1 MRELNYNKLKNSLD
15 LFLDDNSDGS
25 FYIGH
30 ASVLFRMSGN
40 LYLIDAVYERP
51 LFLDSWLFFPELVK
65 DKRFLNIDG
74 VFISHF
80 HEDHYDIQFLR
91 DLKKNTPIY
100 ITEGR
105 EGFDQILNDDY
116 FNVFQIPP
124 YEKFLVDNI
133 FNVLAIPSDHNSFD
147 SSFIMKSNNFA
158 LFQGNDN
165 FLDDNSIH
173 KAYKLIGSVDHA
185 YIPYSYVWWYPY
197 CLTSLSDIERKKE
210 ADRLT
215 KKNMSI
221 GLTMAKIFNASVV
234 IPSAGNLVY
243 YNGVDSILN
252 REIASPFDFLRFV
265 QNTDEEIAKKTVTL
279 FAGDFVLKK
288 IKDNFIYSQ
297 QKCEKE
303 FFNDMDLFLK
313 KRLSLIPKEKMKLK
327 DTSQLKKI
335 KNKIKN
341 LELPIH
347 EYDLFFFADD
357 EKNISIKVS
366 LSSYDFEIVNT
377 PSSYPNSMFF
387 SIEPS
392 AFFKW
397 LNLKISFEEILNSQ
411 RFTVF
416 RNPEVFDRD
425 LWNLL
430 RVKF

>member
-1 MRELNYNKLKNSLD
+1 
-15 LFLDDNSDGS
+15 
-25 FYIGH
+25 
-30 ASVLFRMSGN
+30 
-40 LYLIDAVYERP
+40 
-51 LFLDSWLFFPELVK
+51 
-65 DKRFLNIDG
+65 
-74 VFISHF
+74 
-80 HEDHYDIQFLR
+80 
-91 DLKKNTPIY
+91 
-100 ITEGR
+100 
-105 EGFDQILNDDY
+105 
-116 FNVFQIPP
+116 
-124 YEKFLVDNI
+124 
-133 FNVLAIPSDHNSFD
+133 
-147 SSFIMKSNNFA
+147 
-158 LFQGNDN
+158 
-165 FLDDNSIH
+165 
-173 KAYKLIGSVDHA
+173 
-185 YIPYSYVWWYPY
+185 
-197 CLTSLSDIERKKE
+197 
-210 ADRLT
+210 
-215 KKNMSI
+215 
-221 GLTMAKIFNASVV
+221 
-234 IPSAGNLVY
+234 
-243 YNGVDSILN
+243 
-252 REIASPFDFLRFV
+252 
-265 QNTDEEIAKKTVTL
+265 
-279 FAGDFVLKK
+279 
-288 IKDNFIYSQ
+288 
-297 QKCEKE
+297 
-303 FFNDMDLFLK
+303 MDLFLK